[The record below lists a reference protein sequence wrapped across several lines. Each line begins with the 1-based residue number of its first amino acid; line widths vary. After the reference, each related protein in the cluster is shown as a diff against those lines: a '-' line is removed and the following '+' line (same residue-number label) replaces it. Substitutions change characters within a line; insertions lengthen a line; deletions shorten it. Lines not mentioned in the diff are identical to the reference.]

1 MRDARELSDK
11 GIKPS
16 HIVLSARI
24 GTPCATLHC
33 TEAHRDTVLQISPPN
48 GIKLA
53 TRYASKWKPEAYVFN
68 LRPGLPLWL
77 FWTFQRRGVP
87 CVGIAAE
94 GQLEQHTDV
103 WKLVND
109 AWSLCESTKV
119 VPRASDRD
127 ALVSS
132 YGVGITVEHI
142 LRDLPPNETGEA
154 S

>member
-16 HIVLSARI
+16 HIVLTARI
-24 GTPCATLHC
+24 GTPCGTLHC
-33 TEAHRDTVLQISPPN
+33 TEPHRDTVLQVSPPN

-53 TRYASKWKPEAYVFN
+53 TRFASKWRPEAYVFN

-94 GQLEQHTDV
+94 GQLQQQTDV
-103 WKLVND
+103 WKLVNE
-109 AWSLCESTKV
+109 AWGLCDSTKV
-119 VPRASDRD
+119 TPTASMRD
-127 ALVSS
+127 EEVSKRGE
-132 YGVGITVEHI
+132 GVTVDHI
-142 LRDLPPNETGEA
+142 LHDLPPDLETGA
-154 S
+154 